1 LVTRKERSDFP
12 SANHYQ
18 GQVQTPQ
25 SLSVNC
31 CGARC
36 FQFNTDLQC

>member
-1 LVTRKERSDFP
+1 
-12 SANHYQ
+12 
-18 GQVQTPQ
+18 
-25 SLSVNC
+25 VNC